1 MLYFYSKGVG
11 CVKKSFIKAS
21 AVLFVLL
28 FLCGCGKKEE
38 KPTETTQNYITT
50 EPATAVVNNF
60 HTEEM
65 IFSAPETNMTVSQA
79 PQTVTT
85 SETPSQTQP
94 AQQQQTVTPPS
105 TQAPTEQT
113 PTETTEKVYKKTG
126 EMAFSESS
134 DNKFIK
140 SVADKYGLDTKNLVV
155 FYTVPENNGNMVL
168 EFDGTTDS
176 NGKLIR
182 NKDTLVAIYTIDKDL
197 NSKRA
202 SKNSSLNE
210 YSYGEMMVMYMT
222 TTKYIMPEFEAELN
236 G

>member
-1 MLYFYSKGVG
+1 M
-11 CVKKSFIKAS
+11 KKNIIKAFT
-21 AVLFVLL
+21 VLFVIMM
-28 FLCGCGKKEE
+28 LCGCGKKEE
-38 KPTETTQNYITT
+38 SAETTQNYITT

-65 IFSAPETNMTVSQA
+65 IISAPETNMTVSQA
-79 PQTVTT
+79 PQTVTA
-85 SETPSQTQP
+85 SETPSQAQP
-94 AQQQQTVTPPS
+94 TQQQQTVTPSS

-113 PTETTEKVYKKTG
+113 PTETTEKVYEKTG

-140 SVADKYGLDTKNLVV
+140 SVADKYGVDSKNLVV
-155 FYTVPENNGNMVL
+155 FYTVPENDGNMVL
-168 EFDGTTDS
+168 EFNGSTDS
-176 NGKLIR
+176 NGKPIR
-182 NKDTLVAIYTIDKDL
+182 NKNTLVAIYTIDKNL

-202 SKNSSLNE
+202 SKDSSLNE

-222 TTKYIMPEFEAELN
+222 TTTYIMPEFEAQLN